1 VNVGIQEG
9 DATVFLYVYGDLY
22 IVVGVVEVTVE
33 VIQPFPAVMP
43 DHEGVVHV
51 SEQTEVYG

>member
-1 VNVGIQEG
+1 MRP
-9 DATVFLYVYGDLY
+9 VFLYVYGDLY